1 MKRVGLLGLPQS
13 GKSTV
18 FEVILQGAGVEATT
32 ASGREAVGVVRVPDP
47 RVDQLSALY
56 RPKKTTY
63 SQVQF
68 VDTAGGATQGRPS
81 KGQDLFASVRNCDAL
96 AAVLREFDA
105 GPGAAERDLR
115 TLEAELILNDLALV
129 ETRIERIDKELRIG
143 KKQNEAE
150 HVLLTRFR
158 ASLEAERPLR
168 DETLGPEDEKR
179 VRGFQLLTRKP
190 LLLVYNQG
198 EAGTPPAEPAGAH
211 TGAVGLKA
219 LLERE
224 VLGLPE
230 GERPGFRAEL
240 GIVEDGLTT
249 VIRACFRL
257 LGLISF
263 FTVGEDEVR
272 AWTLERGGKSVDA
285 AGEIHS
291 DLAKGFIR
299 AETIAWDK
307 LLEAG
312 GEKGARERGWLRLEG
327 REYVVEDGDCL
338 NIRFNK

>member
-1 MKRVGLLGLPQS
+1 MKRIGLLGLPQS

-18 FEVILQGAGVEATT
+18 FEVILQGAGVEAKT
-32 ASGREAVGVVRVPDP
+32 ASGRETIGVVKVPDE
-47 RVDQLSALY
+47 RVDRLSALY
-56 RPKKTTY
+56 SPKSTVH

-68 VDTAGGATQGRPS
+68 VDTVAAASQGKPS
-81 KGQDLFASVRNCDAL
+81 KGPDLFASVRNCDAL
-96 AAVLREFDA
+96 VAVVREFDSDA
-105 GPGAAERDLR
+105 DAARRDVR

-129 ETRIERIDKELRIG
+129 ETRRERIDKELRIG
-143 KKQNEAE
+143 KKQNERE
-150 HVLLTRFR
+150 HSLLVRFQQ
-158 ASLEAERPLR
+158 ALEAEQALR
-168 DETLGPEDEKR
+168 GMTLDAEEEKL
-179 VRGFQLLTRKP
+179 VRGFQLLTMKP
-190 LLLVYNQG
+190 LLVVYNQG
-198 EAGTPPAEPAGAH
+198 EAGQAPPSADGPH

-230 GERPGFRAEL
+230 SERPGFRTEL
-240 GIVEDGLTT
+240 GLEEDGLTT
-249 VIRACFRL
+249 VIRACFEL

-272 AWTLERGGKSVDA
+272 AWTLSRGSTAVDA

-299 AETIAWDK
+299 AEVIPWDK
-307 LLEAG
+307 LLEVG

-327 REYVVEDGDCL
+327 REYVVQDGDCL
-338 NIRFNK
+338 NIRFNR